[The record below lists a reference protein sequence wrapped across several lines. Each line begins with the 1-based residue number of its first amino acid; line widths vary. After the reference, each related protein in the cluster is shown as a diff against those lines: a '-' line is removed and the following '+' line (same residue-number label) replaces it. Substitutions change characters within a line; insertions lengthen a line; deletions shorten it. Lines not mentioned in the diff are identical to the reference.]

1 PAFVPCHADRFAAE
15 FLLGNEQFRPK
26 SLRDDDVLLR
36 FLRRK
41 RPLHLAERLALAA
54 ARPVIRNA
62 LADVVVLKRFHIRP
76 LRRHLRDREWPA
88 SDRAGGRGR
97 SRDLGR
103 ILPDRPAQTAFHE
116 FLKAGVPPRPLVVAP
131 GGVENAALSLRA
143 DPRPRLLRPALL
155 AVFEDRSI
163 LLVVLGVDV
172 GLVPAFESF
181 KALQDRMVGGGG
193 GFECAGPV
201 T

>member
-1 PAFVPCHADRFAAE
+1 AQ
-15 FLLGNEQFRPK
+15 FLFGDEELRPE

-36 FLRRK
+36 FLGRE
-41 RPLHLAERLALAA
+41 RPLHLAERLALSAA
-54 ARPVIRNA
+54 GPVVWNA
-62 LADVVVLKRFHIRP
+62 LADVVVLERFDVRP
-76 LRRHLRDREWPA
+76 LRPHLRDGERTP
-88 SDRAGGRGR
+88 DGRAGSRGR
-97 SRDLGR
+97 SGDLGR

-131 GGVENAALSLRA
+131 GGVEDAALPLRA

-163 LLVVLGVDV
+163 LLVVLGVGV
-172 GLVPAFESF
+172 CLVPAFESF

-193 GFECAGPV
+193 GFESAGPV